1 MVLNLIGLAFVGLV
15 AVALLRLVPRPASRT
30 WAVGLLIFAVIS
42 NLGAL
47 IVTVAAYFSPPSLY
61 LDTEKNQLQF
71 HRGEKGELFGVQVNN
86 PPVECRVTDKN
97 QPWSLAAGNLALT
110 AVALVFLRRTTPA
123 GTNSGSEEQSRRGT
137 P

>member
-1 MVLNLIGLAFVGLV
+1 MVFDLVGLAFAGLV

-30 WAVGLLIFAVIS
+30 WAVGLLIFAMIS

-47 IVTVAAYFSPPSLY
+47 IVSVAAYFSPPSTY

-71 HRGEKGELFGVQVNN
+71 NRGEKGELYGVKVNN
-86 PPVECRVTDKN
+86 PPTEYRVTDKN

-110 AVALVFLRRTTPA
+110 AVALVFLRRTPA
-123 GTNSGSEEQSRRGT
+123 AASNPGSQEQTRSGT